1 MIKNSVSDRNWILSK
16 FDENKVK
23 KATQELGVSEV
34 LCRLLAIR
42 NVEADQSLDFLNPK
56 IKNSMPNPFLLKSM
70 DEAVKLIIK
79 HIKEGSHICIYG
91 DYDVDGASST
101 SILARFLRNF
111 TNNFFI
117 FIPDR
122 IQDGYGPNLKIFEN
136 IASKGVKL
144 IITVDCGT
152 TSFEPI

>member
-42 NVEADQSLDFLNPK
+42 NVQADQSLDFLNPK

-122 IQDGYGPNLKIFEN
+122 I
-136 IASKGVKL
+136 
-144 IITVDCGT
+144 
-152 TSFEPI
+152 

>member
-1 MIKNSVSDRNWILSK
+1 MIKNSVSDRNWIFCE

-42 NVEADQSLDFLNPK
+42 NVELDQSLDFLNPK

-70 DEAVKLIIK
+70 DDAVKLIIK
-79 HIKEGSHICIYG
+79 HIKKEGSICIYG

-122 IQDGYGPNLKIFEN
+122 IQDGYGPN
-136 IASKGVKL
+136 
-144 IITVDCGT
+144 
-152 TSFEPI
+152 